1 MKNSSYTVFIMS
13 GTNEAK
19 YLTTRRN
26 YNETKEAYIKRIS
39 ENKIIDFICWSKIN
53 EKTEFLETGG
63 SGVITKA
70 KWIEKNITVVLKTV
84 VVSEETNSDN
94 DEFIKEIKAFHNI
107 GLVHSNITNEENK
120 EKESL
125 VGYENVIKFF
135 GVSSDESELYLI
147 LEYADLGNLR
157 YYLSKNTI
165 NWEQKVNIARQIT
178 CGLYFLHKN
187 KILHRDLHTKNVVI
201 QKDGNGVKAI
211 ITDFGLSKVLSRNS
225 KSNQKI
231 TGCLP
236 FVDPEI
242 LDHNAIPDYKSDIY
256 GLGVILWEI
265 TSNGRPPFGKC
276 NSVLAFSIEIIK
288 GVRETPINGSTISYV
303 KLYTDCWDGNP
314 KLRPEIEQVYKLIQQ
329 EDIISGEIWKDSSQS
344 CISDADT
351 DQIILS
357 EKNEK
362 NEKSEK
368 YVSFELIV

>member
-1 MKNSSYTVFIMS
+1 MS
-13 GTNEAK
+13 LIYLCTN
-19 YLTTRRN
+19 TT
-26 YNETKEAYIKRIS
+26 
-39 ENKIIDFICWSKIN
+39 FP
-53 EKTEFLETGG
+53 F
-63 SGVITKA
+63 
-70 KWIEKNITVVLKTV
+70 NIF
-84 VVSEETNSDN
+84 EQ
-94 DEFIKEIKAFHNI
+94 IKAFHNI

-362 NEKSEK
+362 NEKKSIKTNNEQIYNKMLEMFGLLSAKDLEMFEQLSAKDPSEMVRLVQAAAAHQK
-368 YVSFELIV
+368 NVASSEADEQ